1 VDWGRELDFRAESV
15 VAVYD
20 YEVCAK
26 CKLASNVPVALCS
39 AENNATSMEV
49 DYTLVLTGFRTDR
62 LMEEARL
69 GLSQCVILRTSQFE
83 IYDIILLKEWSP
95 VVVPRMHR
103 GHPTTQQDNPVLY
116 TWKTSDKLF
125 SLLAGRVPFTL
136 KFIRIL

>member
-1 VDWGRELDFRAESV
+1 MDWGRELNFRAESV

-26 CKLASNVPVALCS
+26 RKLASNVPVALSS

-62 LMEEARL
+62 LMEEALL

-95 VVVPRMHR
+95 VVVP
-103 GHPTTQQDNPVLY
+103 
-116 TWKTSDKLF
+116 
-125 SLLAGRVPFTL
+125 
-136 KFIRIL
+136 